1 MMRIERLV
9 AFFHRPLMSIIA
21 ATDACGKP
29 AAGRGIGF
37 HLMEDREGMDVIFGL
52 AVAGPCRS
60 HCRARQAGRHL
71 RQPRRLRELSDQGQP
86 ATEARPR
93 RGRGGPHR
101 HDRAAGGRRRRPLA
115 RRISDPARPML
126 APPQDDLAPFRSG
139 PMFRVILDHRN
150 RRGRRDAQCLLPVA
164 WVRVD
169 DDHVALSNQFFA
181 KTAANVRANPQVTL
195 ILVDGVT
202 GAQFLLD
209 IRFVRSVDAGP
220 LFDRIALQLKA
231 SSAQV
236 GMAEVMRLKS
246 ADIFRVCAIERVPSP
261 CETPTSAPH
270 PRRTSAPWQM
280 CWPRWID
287 SLAPKRL
294 SRRCCRLSDPSWAMI
309 TRWCLT
315 MIKPA
320 AV

>member
-1 MMRIERLV
+1 MSFQIKGSQPPRPDRDVAEADRIAMTERLG
-9 AFFHRPLMSIIA
+9 A
-21 ATDACGKP
+21 A
-29 AAGRGIGF
+29 RR
-37 HLMEDREGMDVIFGL
+37 M
-52 AVAGPCRS
+52 
-60 HCRARQAGRHL
+60 
-71 RQPRRLRELSDQGQP
+71 PRV
-86 ATEARPR
+86 ARPDFRSGPPMWR
-93 RGRGGPHR
+93 R
-101 HDRAAGGRRRRPLA
+101 
-115 RRISDPARPML
+115 
-126 APPQDDLAPFRSG
+126 QDDLAPFRSG

-169 DDHVALSNQFFA
+169 DDHVALSNQFF